1 MASEFP
7 CFRTGSELGGCCL
20 AVSRL
25 KKNQRPSVGSHY
37 ENSLNNEAV
46 HTKQCFYTE
55 ALYLYEP
62 KKFSLFGA
70 QRRECGTCAQVVDL
84 I

>member
-7 CFRTGSELGGCCL
+7 CFLTGSELGGCCL

-25 KKNQRPSVGSHY
+25 KNQRPSVGSHY
-37 ENSLNNEAV
+37 ENSFNNEAV

-62 KKFSLFGA
+62 KKFSPLG
-70 QRRECGTCAQVVDL
+70 QREQKMPG
-84 I
+84 